1 MLDSVQ
7 EIAHEYRPIL
17 VRIEW
22 LLTALF
28 TVEYTLRLWCVDR
41 PLRYAGSFFGMVD
54 LLSILPAYLGLF
66 VNGTESLMVVR
77 ALRLLR
83 VFRVLKL
90 GNLMGEA
97 NVLRRAIAQS
107 RGKISVFLASVLIL
121 TVIAGSVMYLVEGP
135 ANGFT
140 SIPRGVYWA
149 IVTMTTVGYGDIHP
163 RTPLGQFFAATLMVM
178 GYAIIAVP
186 TGIVSVELAEA
197 QRREKV
203 EHMRTCAQCG
213 VTGLKTQRQRRT
225 QRPQALMAQ
234 RRLCLVNHS
243 RPPCPLLQ
251 LPQPRLIRRFVL
263 KPNVGPMFVVLN
275 SRALICPRAQS
286 KLHVPHKPTIHDH
299 HVHV

>member
-1 MLDSVQ
+1 VLLWCIGASVAVVMLDSV
-7 EIAHEYRPIL
+7 EDVARVYRPTL
-17 VRIEW
+17 VRLEW

-28 TVEYTLRLWCVDR
+28 TIEYALRLWCADR
-41 PLRYAGSFFGMVD
+41 PLHYARSFFGVVD
-54 LLSILPAYLGLF
+54 LLSILPTYLSLF
-66 VNGTESLMVVR
+66 FSGTETLMVVR

-97 NVLRRAIAQS
+97 NVLRRAVAQS
-107 RGKISVFLASVLIL
+107 RAKISVFLASVLIL

-197 QRREKV
+197 QRREKL
-203 EHMRTCAQCG
+203 EHARTCAQCG
-213 VTGLKTQRQRRT
+213 VTGHDRDAIHCK
-225 QRPQALMAQ
+225 
-234 RRLCLVNHS
+234 LCGHH
-243 RPPCPLLQ
+243 
-251 LPQPRLIRRFVL
+251 LP
-263 KPNVGPMFVVLN
+263 
-275 SRALICPRAQS
+275 A
-286 KLHVPHKPTIHDH
+286 
-299 HVHV
+299 